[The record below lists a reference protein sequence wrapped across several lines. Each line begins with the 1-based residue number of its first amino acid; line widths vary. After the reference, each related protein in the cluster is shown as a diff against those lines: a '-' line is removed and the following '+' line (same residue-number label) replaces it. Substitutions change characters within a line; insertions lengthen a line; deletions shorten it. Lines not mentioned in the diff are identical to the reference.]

1 MLFFAYLGD
10 IAFCNS
16 LAGYVKVL
24 KSISFMI
31 NVKYHNTS
39 AVLEHYH
46 EVFKVSCLVISLFH
60 LQKISE
66 VPHDFLPSPS
76 PIPPVHSTPKTGKE
90 TDHYYYV

>member
-1 MLFFAYLGD
+1 MQFILVVYLGD

-16 LAGYVKVL
+16 LAGQVEVL

-46 EVFKVSCLVISLFH
+46 EVFKVSCIVILLFH
-60 LQKISE
+60 FTGDIRSSTWLSTLTITYLTC
-66 VPHDFLPSPS
+66 PF
-76 PIPPVHSTPKTGKE
+76 HS
-90 TDHYYYV
+90 HNW